1 MHRVRGERV
10 GLRVP
15 FTLPM
20 PGRRVVGI
28 QRGLR
33 IQASVG
39 RRLCGESSRRLDS
52 GAFLRRYARHISVL
66 CFPRPAHL
74 VIALSLVLASCGA
87 GERAVTVVRHDSIG
101 VEIVRTSGTVPIMD
115 LGADTVN
122 LIGGEDSGPASF
134 YQVRSPLVD
143 VDHEGLIYVLD
154 PDRRQ
159 VVAFTAA
166 GELVGTWGREG
177 EGPGE
182 LKFPLSVTVSR
193 GVVTVHDAGRGLF
206 VSYSPNG
213 VLDERSAPYSII
225 SNRLR
230 HVEAISDHFVYW
242 QRDRFIDSGGRVV
255 ANVDDRVDRLIAA
268 NGTDTIS
275 LIDSQPTHTSTAYH
289 PRCSARFTIAI
300 PLAPSIHWSQWGD
313 RFVVVA
319 WPDFQVAWFEGVRLL
334 RRASFGEQ
342 APELTRQE
350 AAALLEARGARGPCN
365 TSPIEFI
372 EKHGYFQR
380 PQAILAVAL
389 HPDGSLWVLHE
400 ETTGRQRIIV
410 FDSTAVPVGML
421 PESFPMPLT
430 FLPDG
435 RALIQV
441 VDSVDI
447 ERIGVVAMIPR
458 PIQLSPPR

>member
-1 MHRVRGERV
+1 MEDSSTATGGQAGSHADPR
-10 GLRVP
+10 
-15 FTLPM
+15 
-20 PGRRVVGI
+20 GI
-28 QRGLR
+28 QGGLKAH
-33 IQASVG
+33 ASVA
-39 RRLCGESSRRLDS
+39 RRLCGRSSGHLGS
-52 GAFLRRYARHISVL
+52 GASLRRYALHISAL
-66 CFPRPAHL
+66 YFPRPALL
-74 VIALSLVLASCGA
+74 VIALPLVLASCGA
-87 GERAVTVVRHDSIG
+87 GERAVTVVRHDSVG
-101 VEIVRTSGTVPIMD
+101 VEIVRTFGTVPVMD
-115 LGADTVN
+115 LGADTVS

-143 VDHEGLIYVLD
+143 VDQKGLIYVLD

-159 VVAFTAA
+159 VVALTAA
-166 GELVGTWGREG
+166 GELVETWGREG
-177 EGPGE
+177 GGPGE
-182 LKFPLSVTVSR
+182 LRFPLSVTVSR
-193 GVVTVHDAGRGLF
+193 GVVTVHDAGRVLF
-206 VSYSPNG
+206 VSYSPDG

-225 SNRLR
+225 SDRLR
-230 HVEAISDHFVYW
+230 HVEAISDHLVYW
-242 QRDRFIDSGGRVV
+242 QRDRFIDSDGRVV
-255 ANVDDRVDRLIAA
+255 ANVDDRVVRLIAA

-313 RFVVVA
+313 RFVIVA
-319 WPDFQVAWFEGVRLL
+319 WPDFRVDWFEGAQLV

-342 APELTRQE
+342 APELTRRE
-350 AAALLEARGARGPCN
+350 AAALLEARGTRGPCN

-372 EKHGYFQR
+372 EKHGYMPR
-380 PQAILAVAL
+380 PQAIRAVAL
-389 HPDGSLWVLHE
+389 HPDGSLWVHHE

-410 FDSTAVPVGML
+410 FDSTAVPVGVL
-421 PESFPMPLT
+421 PEGFPMPLT

-458 PIQLSPPR
+458 SIQMSPPR

>member
-1 MHRVRGERV
+1 MEDSSTATGGQAGSHADPR
-10 GLRVP
+10 
-15 FTLPM
+15 
-20 PGRRVVGI
+20 GI
-28 QRGLR
+28 QGGLKAH
-33 IQASVG
+33 ASVA
-39 RRLCGESSRRLDS
+39 RRLCGRSSGHLGS
-52 GAFLRRYARHISVL
+52 GASLRRYALHISAL
-66 CFPRPAHL
+66 YFPRPALL
-74 VIALSLVLASCGA
+74 VIALPLVLASCGA
-87 GERAVTVVRHDSIG
+87 GERAVTVVRHDSVG
-101 VEIVRTSGTVPIMD
+101 VEIVRTFGTVPVMD
-115 LGADTVN
+115 LRADTVS

-143 VDHEGLIYVLD
+143 VDQKGLIYVLD

-159 VVAFTAA
+159 VVALTAA
-166 GELVGTWGREG
+166 GELVETWGREG

-182 LKFPLSVTVSR
+182 LRFPLSVTVSR

-242 QRDRFIDSGGRVV
+242 QRDRFIDSDGRVV
-255 ANVDDRVDRLIAA
+255 ANVDDRVVRLIAA

-313 RFVVVA
+313 RFVIVA
-319 WPDFQVAWFEGVRLL
+319 WPDFRVDWFEGAQLV

-342 APELTRQE
+342 APELTRRE
-350 AAALLEARGARGPCN
+350 AAALLEARGTRGPCN
-365 TSPIEFI
+365 TRPIEFI
-372 EKHGYFQR
+372 EKHGYMPR
-380 PQAILAVAL
+380 PQAIRAVAL
-389 HPDGSLWVLHE
+389 HPDGSLWVHHE

-410 FDSTAVPVGML
+410 FDSTAVPVGVL
-421 PESFPMPLT
+421 PEGFPMPLT

-458 PIQLSPPR
+458 SIQMSPPR